1 MSKEKKGKTKDDERL
16 NLIKERLT
24 CSVLKTN
31 YIDDPTV
38 LLGYP
43 IVHSKSKYG
52 INKIELYPIPEM
64 LSYEGYLNEIDNQ
77 QQKLDLYFDVQFR
90 TSGNEMYN
98 CWMPVYIN
106 KEHYE
111 KNKTHVLNSFSI
123 IKYGPEG
130 KKEYDFKPE
139 QIFEILP
146 IVLNKMI
153 IGMFQGKS
161 EISSSFIIS
170 YFQYVLLFKKL
181 CHEFEDENLGYL
193 NSQLGLI
200 HKNGYKI
207 DKKIIPDI
215 GDFLMILFYCNKD
228 THEEEMKK
236 MWDCI
241 FDEHII
247 RGMFWAFHSDENKQK
262 MKDMVLNPLINEIC
276 LRRYETEPDFKMK
289 GLIQFNN
296 DLNNLKLFDQIV
308 DIISKDEKYLESVL
322 IGKDNVRE
330 HVSNNMGKYF
340 KRLYCACGE
349 DSKKEIKKI
358 IIDNLNFI
366 EYFGDIDDI
375 DDRYNNCRVS
385 EILKNEN
392 ITNKDEIVQE
402 VFEILKGNKLLIIT
416 FYAQKKVDEK
426 GFLED
431 LEKNYGVY
439 LEVDDFIEEMKKKLE
454 EIKTYKQLLEFVGC
468 DIGKDKTD
476 MELIIEAYDKAKEKK
491 YIKEPNAHRNE
502 NDSIRSSFRSL
513 PGRDFRRGANNGFR
527 GRSHR
532 GEFRGR
538 GRGRDR
544 GFRGRDRGFR
554 GRDRG
559 FRGRDRG
566 RGRGRGR
573 GNYRGRRNL
582 NPSNIRLR
590 SRSRS
595 RSSSR

>member
-1 MSKEKKGKTKDDERL
+1 MSKEKKRKSEEDQRMK
-16 NLIKERLT
+16 LIKERLT
-24 CSVLKTN
+24 CSVLKKN
-31 YIDDPTV
+31 YIDDPTI

-43 IVHSKSKYG
+43 IVQSKSKYG

-64 LSYEGYLNEIDNQ
+64 LSYEGFLSEINNQ
-77 QQKLDLYFDVQFR
+77 QEKLDLYFDINFR
-90 TSGNEMYN
+90 TSRNEIYN
-98 CWMPVYIN
+98 CWIPVYIN
-106 KEHYE
+106 KDHYE

-161 EISSSFIIS
+161 EISSAFIIS

-181 CHEFEDENLGYL
+181 CLEFEEENLAYL
-193 NSQLGLI
+193 NSQLSLI
-200 HKNGYKI
+200 SHNDYKI
-207 DKKIIPDI
+207 NKQIIPDI
-215 GDFLMILFYCNKD
+215 GNFLIILFYCNID
-228 THEEEMKK
+228 THEEKMKK

-247 RGMFWAFHSDENKQK
+247 REMFWAFHSDENKQK
-262 MKDMVLNPLINEIC
+262 MKDMILKPLINEIC
-276 LRRYETEPDFKMK
+276 LRRYKNEPDFKLK
-289 GLIQFNN
+289 DLKKFID
-296 DLNNLKLFDQIV
+296 DLNNLKIFDQIV
-308 DIISKDEKYLESVL
+308 DIISKDEKYIESIL

-330 HVSNNMGKYF
+330 HVTINMGKYF
-340 KRLYCACGE
+340 KRLFCACGE
-349 DSKKEIKKI
+349 DSQKEIEKI
-358 IIDNLNFI
+358 ISDNLNLAD
-366 EYFGDIDDI
+366 YFDNI
-375 DDRYNNCRVS
+375 DDRYDNYQVS

-402 VFEILKGNKLLIIT
+402 IFETQKGNKLLIIT
-416 FYAQKKVDEK
+416 FFAQKKVDEK
-426 GFLED
+426 GFLEE
-431 LEKNYGVY
+431 LEKNYGIY
-439 LEVDDFIEEMKKKLE
+439 LEVEDFIEGMNKKLE
-454 EIKTYKQLLEFVGC
+454 EIKTFKQLLEYIGC

-476 MELIIEAYDKAKEKK
+476 MEIIIEAYDKAKEKN
-491 YIKEPNAHRNE
+491 YIKMPNAHRNE
-502 NDSIRSSFRSL
+502 NDSRSSFRSL
-513 PGRDFRRGANNGFR
+513 PGRDFRRGRNNRFR
-527 GRSHR
+527 GRSFR

-554 GRDRG
+554 GRG
-559 FRGRDRG
+559 SGRDRD

-573 GNYRGRRNL
+573 GNYRGRRDL
-582 NPSNIRLR
+582 YPPIRRIRSR